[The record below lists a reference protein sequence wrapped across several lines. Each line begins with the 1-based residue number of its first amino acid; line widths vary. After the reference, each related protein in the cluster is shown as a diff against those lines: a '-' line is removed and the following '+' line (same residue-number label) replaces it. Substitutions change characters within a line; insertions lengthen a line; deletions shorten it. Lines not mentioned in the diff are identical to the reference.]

1 MLGIDIHLRDHLII
15 LVFFTQLVEYE
26 HRRWILFHFIFSNS
40 LQLQSEENTNPVA
53 MIFPSFIV
61 CISFSVLS
69 FYCECG
75 IRVINQ
81 FSHFDETV
89 CKCDWYTFPIEL
101 QRMLLI
107 FMTSTQQPPVIH
119 GFANAA
125 CTRESLKNVKIIPFF
140 LICSFFHH
148 HDNGICWSL
157 RFELQIING
166 VFSYFM
172 TLRKMANWNLF
183 GRFGG
188 WNDRDI
194 DCADWKRPN

>member
-1 MLGIDIHLRDHLII
+1 MITTGFLCWALTSICVII

-107 FMTSTQQPPVIH
+107 FMTSTQQPPLIH

-125 CTRESLKNVKIIPFF
+125 CTRESLKNVKIFF
-140 LICSFFHH
+140 YNMFLFPSPRQWNMLITPIWITDNQRCFFILY
-148 HDNGICWSL
+148 DTSQNRQLKFI
-157 RFELQIING
+157 R
-166 VFSYFM
+166 
-172 TLRKMANWNLF
+172 
-183 GRFGG
+183 
-188 WNDRDI
+188 
-194 DCADWKRPN
+194 